1 MASNTFL
8 TPNII
13 AREALTILQSN
24 TVMAGLV
31 YTDFGNEFGPA
42 KRGDT
47 VTIRKPTSFS
57 AREFDGSI
65 DVQDIKEGRIS
76 LTLDHHL
83 DISTSVTSKEWTL
96 ELDDFSNRIIRPAMI
111 ALNEKVDE
119 HICSLYTQ
127 FNQIAGNAGNAP
139 ASLASLA
146 NLDKAMNEAR
156 IPTAGRNVV
165 VSPATKAAMF
175 SIDAVARADARG
187 DNGTALRDASMGY
200 IMGANW
206 YMDQNIKSHKAGTAQ
221 AVTALAVNGAVE
233 AGAESMSVNGGSGAE
248 TLLAGDVFSVA
259 GVEGTFTVTE
269 DSTAASG
276 AFTLVK
282 FSPKAPEGGF
292 ADKAAITVQ
301 ASHAANMAFVREA
314 IALAI
319 VPLELPRGAS
329 GNAAYVSYN
338 GMGIRVVQGYDIN
351 TKTDTIS
358 FDMLLGAKVIDPR
371 LGVRFMA

>member
-1 MASNTFL
+1 MANNTFL
-8 TPNII
+8 TPKII
-13 AREALTILQSN
+13 AKEALTILQSN

-31 YTDFGNEFGPA
+31 YTDFSNEFGPA

-47 VTIRKPTSFS
+47 VAIRKPASFS

-65 DVQDIKEGRIS
+65 DVQDIKEGRVS

-96 ELDDFSNRIIRPAMI
+96 ELDDFANRIIRPAMV
-111 ALNEKVDE
+111 ALNERIDE
-119 HICSLYTQ
+119 YICSLYAQ
-127 FNQIAGNAGNAP
+127 FNQVAGTAGSAP
-139 ASLASLA
+139 ASLADLA

-156 IPTAGRNVV
+156 MPTTGRNVV

-200 IMGANW
+200 IMGASW
-206 YMDQNIKSHKAGTAQ
+206 YMDQNIKSHVAGTAQ
-221 AVTALAVNGAVE
+221 TVTALAVNGAVE
-233 AGAESMSVNGGSGAE
+233 AGADSMSLSGGSGDE

-259 GVEGTFTVTE
+259 GVEGSFTVTE
-269 DSTAASG
+269 DSKAASG

-282 FSPKAPEGGF
+282 FAPAAPEGGF

-301 ASHAANMAFVREA
+301 PGHAANMAFVREA